1 MSEAMIQAYK
11 GMLKTETKEIYKP
24 NPKSLDGVP
33 DLCMLT
39 YLGEDNVL
47 YNLGFRYKKG
57 DCYTSTT
64 AKVLVA
70 VNPYERKDALYTEE
84 IMARYQAA
92 QINLEGL
99 ATAGD
104 LPPHVFT
111 VSNAAFNNLVAWKKN
126 QSIIVCGESGS
137 GKTESAKY
145 MMRFLAFTTT
155 STSLDP
161 KEFQEAEAVGKQVL
175 DANPILESFG
185 NAKTLLNNNSSRF
198 GKFTKMLFEEVKVA
212 AGSKPRRKLIGAM
225 IESYL
230 LEKSRV
236 VRQDKGERNFHIFYQ
251 LTAEHSKYGH
261 LKMDT
266 AENFHYVG
274 QSGCTTLDDL
284 RFPGK
289 AADTEW
295 HRELLHAFNTLLI
308 KEEQVKQI
316 FAVVAGILHLGN
328 VKFTQKG
335 GEGSDIATPEAAAN
349 SAQMFEVDLKEFQV
363 RLQTRNMV
371 LPGGQSLV
379 KPLNE
384 PDAIFNRD
392 SMARNLYNGLFRWVV
407 WRINQQS
414 MASEGSGV
422 TWIGILDVFGFEI
435 FENNSFEQFCI
446 NFANERLQQYFNEHV
461 LKAEQDLY
469 KKEALLWDPID
480 LPDNQDCI
488 DLVMSKPYG
497 IFPILDSTCV
507 QPKGT
512 DEVFTANLFKAHK
525 YHPRLRQMKQ
535 RKRSDSDKQYET
547 MNGFVIRHYAGAVIY
562 DCADFLVKNADA
574 SEFDTLELFLT
585 SKNEIATKILRI
597 KADGQLEDTK
607 RGFARAFRSTGSV
620 FSDQLSEL
628 MTTLRKTAPYFVRC
642 IKPNPTKAPKNFVD
656 EYVRPQLRC
665 GGLIEALRII
675 KLGFPTRCLY
685 ARINEIFNPILK
697 DKPVTNLNLRDFS
710 EGIMRY
716 CGNDKDKL
724 ARDEYQLGLTMV
736 FFRPGKQTYLT
747 DILEKKPTDIS
758 KQQVT
763 DIRKWLIKKRVF
775 RARGTIRAWIRSRN
789 MLNEMRFKK
798 AAISMVLIYRTVG
811 RVLKNAR
818 WALGNAKE
826 AEEMSRRSKDLEFQK
841 ALAAARELKIL
852 QEQKEKMDK
861 ELAQKQETYKKTLE
875 AKEGEI
881 EAQEKKLAE
890 LLSQIKGLR
899 DQVAESEQK
908 RLQLHNTSKTQVM
921 ELQNK
926 LMEEKNEN
934 ALLKREQAGLQ
945 QSIQD
950 YEDRI
955 QKNKIAIED
964 LRKSLGLGKAEYETQ
979 IADKDRLIA
988 ELRER
993 IRRLEEQLAELKE
1006 QSERTIRDLQEQLE
1020 HLRNESREDKNRLE
1034 VQVREKDAQVAR
1046 LSSELGVLKETTDQN
1061 SRTASDNLDAVKED
1075 LRLTRD
1081 KLERNLDNKE
1091 AELNDA
1097 KRELALLQ
1105 GKLEAALAAADEAK
1119 KKAEATSNESVEKLA
1134 EFKDRADKAQ
1144 RKIEAKLAE
1153 TQSALNIANDR
1164 LENVKKDQD
1173 AYKATAEGQLADLQ
1187 KQLRDREAEN
1197 AELKEELRRTKEK
1210 FEQLQS
1216 QFTDKTV
1223 ALQAE
1228 VDRAKAEARDI
1239 QARVD
1244 KELWDKNSDL
1254 DRLKSDLAVTK
1265 DRLTTDKERA
1275 ESALS
1280 STQSALES
1288 ERKQNASRQMQLNAE
1303 IQAKTNDYRDL
1314 KAEFRAEKNEWRIKQ
1329 EKYEKQIAAVEQDY
1343 DNLQDEINQKSNQ
1356 QASLDKEA
1364 KNANDEAEA
1373 LFAKKVSKY
1382 TTQIEELRQE
1392 IKDLEDVLS
1401 RARAEKNKAVSDLE
1415 IERDSW
1421 RETEQRY
1428 KDDLVRANAEI
1439 DKVEKQFISF
1449 RQQQGDEMEQKIHAL
1464 QGQVSLLQSLSDDLK
1479 GDKQEAKD
1487 RENDLSNQL
1496 KEAVATAAEA
1506 RSELKHLQQ
1515 SVGSERD
1522 KLRAELDGLREKHA
1536 QEGAQWKE
1544 KSALQERKI
1553 LEKTTLVNELKAE
1566 LTEASDRENQAL
1578 QNLRDG
1584 ESETKDEL
1592 RKLRARV
1599 DELSAEQKNW
1609 LGKQKE
1615 YEQKIGK
1622 TTKDYIELQAQYG
1635 ELEHKRKTADGS
1647 RTEIEVL
1654 KTKLSASE
1662 KIISEKNKALEKQ
1675 VQILRDESKHEI
1687 EDLKKE
1693 HEKALKTSEHEAKT
1707 QNEAYKYKLQYL
1719 ELSQKELE
1727 KERRRWQDKERE
1739 YERALV
1745 GLTAELRELKLEH
1758 QQAVDT
1764 HEAFRAHV
1772 DAKESAR
1779 TLEASSFEIK
1789 RQALVAEH
1797 QLALRQGQA
1806 AQNSKIAQLER
1817 ELSRIR
1823 GDLDDAREENERLTL
1838 ALETGSG
1845 LPDDVKQARKQDTA
1859 YLYEDEPKQTR
1870 QERKAERAELSA
1882 SLSAE
1887 PEPEPEPTTG
1897 GSGSSGIDI
1906 DLNVSGVQVSA
1917 SVDETAF

>member
-1 MSEAMIQAYK
+1 MSEAMVQAYK
-11 GMLKTETKEIYKP
+11 GMLKTENKEIYKP

-57 DCYTSTT
+57 ECYTSTT

-84 IMARYQAA
+84 VMAKYQAA
-92 QINLEGL
+92 AINLEGL

-161 KEFQEAEAVGKQVL
+161 KEFQEAEAIGKQVL

-198 GKFTKMLFEEVKVA
+198 GKFTKMLFDEVKVP
-212 AGSKPRRKLIGAM
+212 AGQKPRRKLIGAA
-225 IESYL
+225 IDSYL
-230 LEKSRV
+230 LEKARV
-236 VRQDKGERNFHIFYQ
+236 VRQTKGERNFHIFYQ
-251 LTAEHSKYGH
+251 LTAEHDKYTSE
-261 LKMDT
+261 LKMQG
-266 AENFHYVG
+266 AESFHYVN
-274 QSGCTTLDDL
+274 QSGVTTLDDL

-289 AADTEW
+289 AADGEW
-295 HRELLHAFNTLLI
+295 HKELLHAFKTILI
-308 KEEQVKQI
+308 PDDEVKKI
-316 FAVVAGILHLGN
+316 FRIVAAILYLGN
-328 VKFTQKG
+328 VNFTQLK
-335 GEGSDIATPEAAAN
+335 GEGSDIANPDAAAT
-349 SAQMFEVDLKEFQV
+349 SAGLFDLEAKEFNV

-371 LPGGQSLV
+371 LPGGQSII

-384 PDAIFNRD
+384 PEAVFNRD
-392 SMARNLYNGLFRWVV
+392 SMARNLYNGLFRYVV

-414 MASEGSGV
+414 QPTESSNT

-497 IFPILDSTCV
+497 ILPILDSTCV

-535 RKRSDSDKQYET
+535 RKRSDSDKQYES
-547 MNGFVIRHYAGAVIY
+547 MNGFVLRHYAGAVIY
-562 DCADFLVKNADA
+562 DCAEFLVKNADA
-574 SEFDTLELFLT
+574 SEYDTLDLFLS
-585 SKNEIATKILRI
+585 SKNDIGAKILRI
-597 KADGQLEDTK
+597 KADGGLEEAK
-607 RGFARAFRSTGSV
+607 RGFQRAFRSTGTV
-620 FSDQLSEL
+620 FAEQLTDL

-642 IKPNPTKAPKNFVD
+642 IKPNPGKAPKDFQD

-675 KLGFPTRCLY
+675 KLGFPTRCFY
-685 ARINEIFNPILK
+685 TRINEIFNSILK

-716 CGNDKDKL
+716 CGNEKDKL
-724 ARDEYQLGLTMV
+724 AREEYQLGLTMV

-747 DILEKKPTDIS
+747 DILEKKPTEIP
-758 KQQVT
+758 KEQVVA
-763 DIRKWLIKKRVF
+763 IRKWLIKKRVF

-798 AAISMVLIYRTVG
+798 AAISMVLVFKTLG
-811 RVLKNAR
+811 RILKQAR
-818 WALGNAKE
+818 WNLGNAKE
-826 AEEMSRRSKDLEFQK
+826 ADENARRAKDLEFQK
-841 ALAAARELKIL
+841 ALAAQRELKQL
-852 QEQKEKMDK
+852 QEQKERLDK
-861 ELAQKQETYKKTLE
+861 DFAAKQEQYKKTLE
-875 AKEGEI
+875 DKEAELDQ
-881 EAQEKKLAE
+881 QEKKLSE

-899 DQVAESEQK
+899 DQVSESEQK
-908 RLQLHNTSKTQVM
+908 RLQLTNTSKTQVM

-955 QKNKIAIED
+955 QKNKVSIED
-964 LRKSLGLGKAEYETQ
+964 LRKSLGLGKQEYETQ
-979 IADKDRLIA
+979 IQDKDRLIA
-988 ELRER
+988 ELKER

-1020 HLRNESREDKNRLE
+1020 HLRNESREEKNRLE

-1046 LSSELGVLKETTDQN
+1046 LSSELGVLKETSEQN
-1061 SRTASDNLDAVKED
+1061 ARTSQENLEAVKEE

-1081 KLERNLDNKE
+1081 KLERNLENKE

-1097 KRELALLQ
+1097 KRELALVQ
-1105 GKLEAALAAADEAK
+1105 GKLEAALAAQAEAI
-1119 KKAEATSNESVEKLA
+1119 KKAEQAQTESAEKTA
-1134 EFKDRADKAQ
+1134 ELKDRSDKAQ

-1153 TQSALNIANDR
+1153 VQSHLNIANDR

-1173 AYKATAEGQLADLQ
+1173 SYKATTDGQLEALQ
-1187 KQLRDREAEN
+1187 KQLRDKEAEN

-1210 FEQLQS
+1210 FEALQS

-1223 ALQAE
+1223 GLQAD
-1228 VDRAKAEARDI
+1228 VDRAKAEARDL

-1244 KELWDKNSDL
+1244 KELWDKNSEL
-1254 DRLKSDLAVTK
+1254 GSLKSELAVTK
-1265 DRLTTDKERA
+1265 DRLITDKERA
-1275 ESALS
+1275 ESALA
-1280 STQSALES
+1280 STQASLDS
-1288 ERKQNASRQMQLNAE
+1288 ERKQNQDRQLKLSAE
-1303 IQAKTNDYRDL
+1303 NQAKTNDYRDL
-1314 KAEFRAEKNEWRIKQ
+1314 KAEFRAEKNEWRLKQ
-1329 EKYEKQIAAVEQDY
+1329 EKYEKQILALEQDY
-1343 DNLQDEINQKSNQ
+1343 DNLQDELNQKSNQ
-1356 QASLDKEA
+1356 QASIDKEA
-1364 KNANDEAEA
+1364 KTANEEAEA
-1373 LFAKKVSKY
+1373 IFAKKVGKY
-1382 TTQIEELRQE
+1382 TAQIEELRQE

-1421 RETEQRY
+1421 RDSEQRY
-1428 KDDLVRANAEI
+1428 KEELARANGEI
-1439 DKVEKQFISF
+1439 DKVEKQFIAF

-1479 GDKQEAKD
+1479 ADKQEAQD
-1487 RENDLSNQL
+1487 RETDLSTQL
-1496 KEAVATAAEA
+1496 KESVAALAET
-1506 RSELKHLQQ
+1506 RSELKHLQN

-1522 KLRAELDGLREKHA
+1522 KLRAELDGVRDKSA
-1536 QEGAQWKE
+1536 QEGAGWKE
-1544 KSALQERKI
+1544 KSALYERKI
-1553 LEKTTLVNELKAE
+1553 LEKTTLVNELKAQAAE
-1566 LTEASDRENQAL
+1566 SSERENTAL
-1578 QNLRDG
+1578 QSLRDG
-1584 ESETKDEL
+1584 EAETKDEL

-1599 DELSAEQKNW
+1599 EELSSEQKNW
-1609 LGKQKE
+1609 LSKQRE
-1615 YEQKIGK
+1615 YEQRIGK
-1622 TTKDYIELQAQYG
+1622 TTKDYVELQAQYG

-1654 KTKLSASE
+1654 KTKLAAAE
-1662 KIISEKNKALEKQ
+1662 KVVQEKNKSLEKQ
-1675 VQILRDESKHEI
+1675 AQLLRDEAKHEI
-1687 EDLKKE
+1687 DDLKKE
-1693 HEKALKTSEHEAKT
+1693 HEKALKTSEQEGKT

-1727 KERRRWQDKERE
+1727 KERKRWQDKERE
-1739 YERALV
+1739 YEKALV
-1745 GLTAELRELKLEH
+1745 SLTAEIRELKLEH
-1758 QQAVDT
+1758 TQAVET

-1779 TLEASSFEIK
+1779 TLETSSFEIK
-1789 RQALVAEH
+1789 KQALQAEH
-1797 QLALRQGQA
+1797 QLALRQSQA
-1806 AQNSKIAQLER
+1806 AQNSKNAQLER
-1817 ELSRIR
+1817 SVLKLQSEVD
-1823 GDLDDAREENERLTL
+1823 DLREENERLSL
-1838 ALETGSG
+1838 ALESG
-1845 LPDDVKQARKQDTA
+1845 GGGAETKSSRNA
-1859 YLYEDEPKQTR
+1859 YLYEDEPREPRQPRQPKTETRSEPAPEPSEQTPA
-1870 QERKAERAELSA
+1870 Q
-1882 SLSAE
+1882 AE
-1887 PEPEPEPTTG
+1887 PAPQAQETVNV
-1897 GSGSSGIDI
+1897 
-1906 DLNVSGVQVSA
+1906 DLNVGGTEITGEA
-1917 SVDETAF
+1917 TF